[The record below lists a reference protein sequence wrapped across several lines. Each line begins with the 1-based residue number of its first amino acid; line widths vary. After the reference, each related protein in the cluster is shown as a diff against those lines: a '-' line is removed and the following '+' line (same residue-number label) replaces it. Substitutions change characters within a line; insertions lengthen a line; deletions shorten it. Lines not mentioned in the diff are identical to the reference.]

1 MSSRACISALLSML
15 LLALAAAAPAA
26 AATTDISF
34 RQILTGY
41 DQPVHV
47 THAPGVG
54 NLLFVVEQGGKI
66 KRVRFRD
73 GRWHKAGTFLN
84 ISGRVSP
91 PVLNLEI
98 GLFGLAFDPGYRKNG
113 RFYVAYSRG
122 PGAPDLESVVSEFR
136 RKSGGKAS
144 PKSERVLMVIK
155 QPNDHHNVSHL
166 AFGPDG
172 KLYVGSGDGGGGTAG
187 TQGQN
192 RRDKFGKILRI
203 DPRDPDGNGK
213 RRFSIPKDNPYVGKH
228 GLDTIWASGL
238 RNPWSFSFDD
248 KNGNLWV
255 ADVGQGLREEVNRS
269 RSNKSGRR
277 AGRGANYGWDHC
289 QGSLEYANDEGDPDL
304 DCEFGTLPRYE
315 YPHDGQH
322 CAVIG
327 GFVHRSAIKKD
338 WRGLYVGA
346 DWCGTL
352 FVIDQQGREL
362 LTRNVPFGFVA
373 IGDDSKGRLFAV
385 NRGDGTLHRIMMSG
399 KRPRP

>member
-1 MSSRACISALLSML
+1 MVLLVL
-15 LLALAAAAPAA
+15 VAAAPASA
-26 AATTDISF
+26 AKGNVSYQQVLA
-34 RQILTGY
+34 GY
-41 DQPVHV
+41 DKPVKV

-66 KRVRFRD
+66 KRARLKN
-73 GRWHKAGTFLN
+73 GQWQKAGTFLN
-84 ISGRVSP
+84 ISDRVSP

-98 GLFGLAFDPGYRKNG
+98 GLFGIAFDPGYRKNG

-136 RKSGGKAS
+136 RASGGKAS
-144 PKSERVLMVIK
+144 PKSERVLMVTR

-172 KLYVGSGDGGGGTAG
+172 RLYIGSGDGGGGAPG

-192 RRDKFGKILRI
+192 LRDKFGKILRI
-203 DPRDPDGNGK
+203 DPRDPDGGGK
-213 RRFSIPKDNPYVGKH
+213 RRFSIPRDNPYVGKH
-228 GLDTIWASGL
+228 GLDTIWARGL
-238 RNPWSFSFDD
+238 RNPWAFSFNA
-248 KNGNLWV
+248 KNGDLWV

-269 RSNKSGRR
+269 RANKAGRK
-277 AGRGANYGWDHC
+277 AGRGANYGWDTC
-289 QGSLEYANDEGDPDL
+289 QGSLEYASDEGDADL
-304 DCEFGTLPRYE
+304 DCDTGTLPRYE
-315 YPHDGQH
+315 YAHDGSH

-327 GFVHRSAIKKD
+327 GFVYRAPEKKD

-346 DWCGTL
+346 DWCGSL

-362 LTRNVPFGFVA
+362 LSKDAPFGFVA
-373 IGDDSKGRLFAV
+373 IGEDSRGRLFAV
-385 NRGDGTLHRIMMSG
+385 DRGNGTLHRVVLSG